1 MFAKLFVRLLR
12 FCWILGCVCVC
23 VLQGFVHFA
32 AEGLQGLRV

>member
-12 FCWILGCVCVC
+12 FCWILVCVC